1 MKIPIR
7 RLLEA
12 KANQEIYAVPP
23 ETTVMDAVAEMA
35 ERNIGSVCVISGG
48 RLVGLFT
55 ERDLLDRVVTPG
67 RDPAKTKLSH
77 VLTGNPLCLE
87 GDATVADALRLI
99 DERGVRHMPV
109 IENDGLIGVISIRDL
124 TDFLVRDQQ
133 RRIDDVVGSARV
145 AFS

>member
-67 RDPAKTKLSH
+67 RDPAKTKLSN
-77 VLTGNPLCLE
+77 VLTGKPLCLE
-87 GDATVADALRLI
+87 GD
-99 DERGVRHMPV
+99 G
-109 IENDGLIGVISIRDL
+109 GG
-124 TDFLVRDQQ
+124 
-133 RRIDDVVGSARV
+133 RV
-145 AFS
+145 AADRRARRAAHAGHRK